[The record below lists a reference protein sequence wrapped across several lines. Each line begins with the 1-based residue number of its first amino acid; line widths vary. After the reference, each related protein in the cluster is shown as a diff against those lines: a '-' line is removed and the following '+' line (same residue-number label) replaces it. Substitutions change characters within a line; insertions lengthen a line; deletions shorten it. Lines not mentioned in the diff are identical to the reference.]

1 MLAEAYSSAI
11 FGEDTDGSMAS
22 DLAALVELD
31 SGCAEHDT
39 PANSPGGGSMVAG
52 CAGCDTP
59 DDGFTDCSVVFGCAE

>member
-1 MLAEAYSSAI
+1 
-11 FGEDTDGSMAS
+11 MAS

-52 CAGCDTP
+52 CASCETP
-59 DDGFTDCSVVFGCAE
+59 DDGFTDCSVVFGCAG